1 MTMPW
6 AIPLLTENVSVTLQ
20 CGQRVLSLDTPQIMG
35 VLNVTPDS
43 FSDGGQLLSNEGL
56 LHDRLLERA
65 SQMVA
70 DGAAILDIGG
80 ESTRPGAAPVSS
92 QEELDRVMGAVQ
104 LIAPRL
110 DVILSIDTSTP
121 EVMREAAQ
129 AGAGLLNDVRAF
141 SREGAMA
148 AAVATQLPVS
158 LMHMSDEPDRM
169 QEQTEYVDVVTDVK
183 AFLAHRIAACREAGI
198 AKDQMMIDPGFGFGK
213 TVAQNYEMLRRLE
226 EFASFD
232 LPILV
237 GVSRKSMIGAITGR
251 PASERVVPSAVL
263 AVMAAARGA
272 SVIRVHDVAE
282 TADALAVWQAT
293 EGEL

>member
-1 MTMPW
+1 M
-6 AIPLLTENVSVTLQ
+6 ILQ

-65 SQMVA
+65 AQMVA

-80 ESTRPGAAPVSS
+80 ESTRPGAAPVSL
-92 QEELDRVMGAVQ
+92 QQELDRVMGAVQ

-121 EVMREAAQ
+121 EVMREATQ

-141 SREGAMA
+141 SRDGAMA
-148 AAVATQLPVS
+148 AAVASQLPVS
-158 LMHMSDEPDRM
+158 LMHMSDEPDCM
-169 QEQTEYVDVVTDVK
+169 QEQTEYADVVADVK

-198 AKDQMMIDPGFGFGK
+198 TKDQMIIDPGFGFGK

>member
-1 MTMPW
+1 M
-6 AIPLLTENVSVTLQ
+6 TLQ

-65 SQMVA
+65 AQMVA

-158 LMHMSDEPDRM
+158 LMHMSDEPERM
-169 QEQTEYVDVVTDVK
+169 QEQTAYDDVVTDVK

>member
-1 MTMPW
+1 
-6 AIPLLTENVSVTLQ
+6 
-20 CGQRVLSLDTPQIMG
+20 MG

-65 SQMVA
+65 AQMVA

-80 ESTRPGAAPVSS
+80 ESTRPGAAPVSL

-104 LIAPRL
+104 LIASRL

-141 SREGAMA
+141 SRDGAMA
-148 AAVATQLPVS
+148 AAVASQLPVS

-169 QEQTEYVDVVTDVK
+169 QEQTKYVDVVTDVK

-213 TVAQNYEMLRRLE
+213 TVAQNYEMLRRLQ

>member
-1 MTMPW
+1 M
-6 AIPLLTENVSVTLQ
+6 TLQ

-65 SQMVA
+65 EQMVA

-148 AAVATQLPVS
+148 AAVASQLPVS

>member
-1 MTMPW
+1 M
-6 AIPLLTENVSVTLQ
+6 TLQ
-20 CGQRVLSLDTPQIMG
+20 CGQRALSLDTPQIMG

-43 FSDGGQLLSNEGL
+43 FSDGGQLLSKGEL
-56 LHDRLLERA
+56 LHDRLLQRA
-65 SQMVA
+65 SQMVT

-80 ESTRPGAAPVSS
+80 ESTRPGAAPVSL

-169 QEQTEYVDVVTDVK
+169 QEQTDYADVVNDVK
-183 AFLAHRIAACREAGI
+183 AFLAHRIAACQEAGI
-198 AKDQMMIDPGFGFGK
+198 ATDQMMIDPGFGFGK

-226 EFASFD
+226 EFASFG
-232 LPILV
+232 LPVLV

-263 AVMAAARGA
+263 AGMAAARGA

>member
-1 MTMPW
+1 M
-6 AIPLLTENVSVTLQ
+6 SLQ
-20 CGQRVLSLDTPQIMG
+20 CGQRVLSLGTPQIMG

-43 FSDGGQLLSNEGL
+43 FSDGGQLLSREGL

-65 SQMVA
+65 TQMVA

-80 ESTRPGAAPVSS
+80 ESTRPGAAPVSL

-121 EVMREAAQ
+121 EVMREAAK

-148 AAVATQLPVS
+148 VAVASQLPVS

-169 QEQTEYVDVVTDVK
+169 QEQTAYDDVVTDVK
-183 AFLAHRIAACREAGI
+183 AFLAHRIAACREAGM
-198 AKDQMMIDPGFGFGK
+198 AGDQMVIDPGFGFGK

-251 PASERVVPSAVL
+251 PAPERVVPSAVL

>member
-1 MTMPW
+1 M
-6 AIPLLTENVSVTLQ
+6 TLQ

-65 SQMVA
+65 AQMVA

-80 ESTRPGAAPVSS
+80 ESTRPGAAPVSL

-148 AAVATQLPVS
+148 AAMASQLPVS

-198 AKDQMMIDPGFGFGK
+198 ARDQMMIDPGFGFGK

-282 TADALAVWQAT
+282 TADAMAVWQAT

>member
-1 MTMPW
+1 M
-6 AIPLLTENVSVTLQ
+6 TLQ

-43 FSDGGQLLSNEGL
+43 FSDGGQLLSNDGL

-65 SQMVA
+65 VQMVA

-80 ESTRPGAAPVSS
+80 ESTRPGAAPVSL

>member
-1 MTMPW
+1 M
-6 AIPLLTENVSVTLQ
+6 TLQ
-20 CGQRVLSLDTPQIMG
+20 CGQRSLSLETPKIMG
-35 VLNVTPDS
+35 VLNVTADS
-43 FSDGGQLLSNEGL
+43 FSDGGQLLSSSGL
-56 LHDRLLERA
+56 LLQDRLLERA
-65 SQMVA
+65 AQMVKA
-70 DGAAILDIGG
+70 GAAILDIGG
-80 ESTRPGAAPVSS
+80 ESTRPGAAPVSL
-92 QEELDRVMGAVQ
+92 QQELDRVMDAVRV
-104 LIAPRL
+104 IAPRL
-110 DVILSIDTSTP
+110 DVILSVDTSTP

-141 SREGAMA
+141 LREGAMD
-148 AAVATQLPVS
+148 AAVASRLPVC

-169 QEQTEYVDVVTDVK
+169 QQQTDYGDVVTDVK
-183 AFLAHRIAACREAGI
+183 TFLERRIAACLETGI
-198 AKDQMMIDPGFGFGK
+198 SKDQVMIDPGFGFGK
-213 TVAQNYEMLRRLE
+213 TVAQNYEMLRRLG
-226 EFASFD
+226 EFASFE

>member
-1 MTMPW
+1 M
-6 AIPLLTENVSVTLQ
+6 ILQ

-43 FSDGGQLLSNEGL
+43 FSDGGQLLSNKGL

-65 SQMVA
+65 AQMVA

-80 ESTRPGAAPVSS
+80 ESTRPGAAPVSL

-104 LIAPRL
+104 LIVPRL

-169 QEQTEYVDVVTDVK
+169 QEQTEYDDVVTDVK
-183 AFLAHRIAACREAGI
+183 AFLAHRIAACGEAGI

-213 TVAQNYEMLRRLE
+213 TVTQNYEMLRRLE

>member
-1 MTMPW
+1 
-6 AIPLLTENVSVTLQ
+6 
-20 CGQRVLSLDTPQIMG
+20 MG

-65 SQMVA
+65 AQMVA
-70 DGAAILDIGG
+70 NGATILDIGG
-80 ESTRPGAAPVSS
+80 ESTRPGAATVSL

-148 AAVATQLPVS
+148 AAVASQLPIS
-158 LMHMSDEPDRM
+158 LMHMS
-169 QEQTEYVDVVTDVK
+169 
-183 AFLAHRIAACREAGI
+183 LSLIHI
-198 AKDQMMIDPGFGFGK
+198 
-213 TVAQNYEMLRRLE
+213 
-226 EFASFD
+226 
-232 LPILV
+232 
-237 GVSRKSMIGAITGR
+237 
-251 PASERVVPSAVL
+251 
-263 AVMAAARGA
+263 
-272 SVIRVHDVAE
+272 
-282 TADALAVWQAT
+282 
-293 EGEL
+293 

>member
-1 MTMPW
+1 M
-6 AIPLLTENVSVTLQ
+6 TLQ
-20 CGQRVLSLDTPQIMG
+20 CGQRALSLDTPQIMG

-80 ESTRPGAAPVSS
+80 ESTRPGAAPVSL

-104 LIAPRL
+104 LIVPRL

-148 AAVATQLPVS
+148 AAMASQLPVS
-158 LMHMSDEPDRM
+158 LMHMSDEPERM

-198 AKDQMMIDPGFGFGK
+198 ARDQMMIDPGFGFGK

>member
-1 MTMPW
+1 M
-6 AIPLLTENVSVTLQ
+6 SVALQ
-20 CGQRVLSLDTPQIMG
+20 CGQRLLSLDTPKIMG

-43 FSDGGQLLSNEGL
+43 FSDGGQLLSSRGL
-56 LHDRLLERA
+56 MRDRLLERA
-65 SQMVA
+65 TQMVA
-70 DGAAILDIGG
+70 DGAAVLDIGG
-80 ESTRPGAAPVSS
+80 ESTRPGAAPVSA
-92 QEELDRVMGAVQ
+92 QEELDRVMSAVQ

-121 EVMREAAQ
+121 QVMREATQ

-148 AAVATQLPVS
+148 AAVASQLPVS
-158 LMHMSDEPDRM
+158 LMHMSDEPERM
-169 QEQTEYVDVVTDVK
+169 QDQTDYADVVRDVK
-183 AFLAHRIAACREAGI
+183 AFLDHRIIACREAGI
-198 AKDQMMIDPGFGFGK
+198 TKDQMMIDPGFGFGK

-272 SVIRVHDVAE
+272 SIIRVHDVAE

>member
-1 MTMPW
+1 M
-6 AIPLLTENVSVTLQ
+6 TLQ

-70 DGAAILDIGG
+70 DRAAILDIGG

>member
-1 MTMPW
+1 M
-6 AIPLLTENVSVTLQ
+6 TLQ

-148 AAVATQLPVS
+148 AAVASQLPVS

-198 AKDQMMIDPGFGFGK
+198 AKDQVMIDPGFGFGK

>member
-1 MTMPW
+1 
-6 AIPLLTENVSVTLQ
+6 VTLQ
-20 CGQRVLSLDTPQIMG
+20 CGQRSLSLETPKIMG

-43 FSDGGQLLSNEGL
+43 FSDGGQLLSSSGL
-56 LHDRLLERA
+56 LLQDRLLERA
-65 SQMVA
+65 AQMVKA
-70 DGAAILDIGG
+70 GAAILDIGG
-80 ESTRPGAAPVSS
+80 ESTRPGAAPVSL
-92 QEELDRVMGAVQ
+92 QQELDRVMDAVRV
-104 LIAPRL
+104 IAPRL
-110 DVILSIDTSTP
+110 DVILSVDTSTP

-141 SREGAMA
+141 LREGAMD
-148 AAVATQLPVS
+148 AAVASRLPVC

-169 QEQTEYVDVVTDVK
+169 QQQTDYGDVVTDVK
-183 AFLAHRIAACREAGI
+183 TFLERRIAACLETGI
-198 AKDQMMIDPGFGFGK
+198 SKDQVMIDPGFGFGK
-213 TVAQNYEMLRRLE
+213 TVAQNSEMLRRLE
-226 EFASFD
+226 EFASFE

>member
-1 MTMPW
+1 M
-6 AIPLLTENVSVTLQ
+6 TLQ

-65 SQMVA
+65 VQMVA

-80 ESTRPGAAPVSS
+80 ESTRPGAAPVSL

-121 EVMREAAQ
+121 EVMCEAAQ

-148 AAVATQLPVS
+148 AAVASQLPVS
-158 LMHMSDEPDRM
+158 MMHMSDEPDRM

-198 AKDQMMIDPGFGFGK
+198 ARDQMMIDPGFGFGK

-251 PASERVVPSAVL
+251 PASERVAPSAVL

>member
-1 MTMPW
+1 M
-6 AIPLLTENVSVTLQ
+6 SVTLQ
-20 CGQRVLSLDTPQIMG
+20 CGQRLLSLDTPKIMG

-43 FSDGGQLLSNEGL
+43 FSDGGQLLSSQGIMR
-56 LHDRLLERA
+56 DRLLERA
-65 SQMVA
+65 TQMVA
-70 DGAAILDIGG
+70 DGAAVLDIGG
-80 ESTRPGAAPVSS
+80 ESTRPGAAPVSA
-92 QEELDRVMGAVQ
+92 QEELDRVMSAVQ
-104 LIAPRL
+104 LITPRL

-121 EVMREAAQ
+121 EVMREATQ
-129 AGAGLLNDVRAF
+129 VGAGLLNDVRAF

-148 AAVATQLPVS
+148 AAVASQLPVS
-158 LMHMSDEPDRM
+158 LMHMSDEPERM
-169 QEQTEYVDVVTDVK
+169 QDQTDYADVVRDVK
-183 AFLAHRIAACREAGI
+183 AFLEHRIIACREAGI
-198 AKDQMMIDPGFGFGK
+198 TKDQMMIDPGFGFGK

>member
-1 MTMPW
+1 
-6 AIPLLTENVSVTLQ
+6 
-20 CGQRVLSLDTPQIMG
+20 MG

-65 SQMVA
+65 EQMVS

-104 LIAPRL
+104 LIVPRL

-158 LMHMSDEPDRM
+158 LMHMSDEPERM
-169 QEQTEYVDVVTDVK
+169 QEQTEYDDVVTDVK
-183 AFLAHRIAACREAGI
+183 AFLAHRIGACREAGI

-213 TVAQNYEMLRRLE
+213 TVTQNYEMLRRLE

-293 EGEL
+293 VGEL

>member
-1 MTMPW
+1 
-6 AIPLLTENVSVTLQ
+6 VTLQ
-20 CGQRVLSLDTPQIMG
+20 CGQRALSLDTPQIMG

-43 FSDGGQLLSNEGL
+43 FSDGGQLLSKGEL

-65 SQMVA
+65 SQMVTN
-70 DGAAILDIGG
+70 GAAILDIGG
-80 ESTRPGAAPVSS
+80 ESTRPGAAPVSL

-141 SREGAMA
+141 SREGAVA
-148 AAVATQLPVS
+148 AAAACQLPVS

-169 QEQTEYVDVVTDVK
+169 QEQTDYADVVNDVK
-183 AFLAHRIAACREAGI
+183 AFLAHRIAACQEAGI
-198 AKDQMMIDPGFGFGK
+198 ATDQMMIDPGFGFGK

-226 EFASFD
+226 EFASFG
-232 LPILV
+232 LPVLV

-263 AVMAAARGA
+263 AGMAAARGA

-293 EGEL
+293 EGDL

>member
-1 MTMPW
+1 M
-6 AIPLLTENVSVTLQ
+6 TLQ

-80 ESTRPGAAPVSS
+80 ESTRPGAAPVSL

-104 LIAPRL
+104 LIVPRL

-148 AAVATQLPVS
+148 AAMASQLPVS
-158 LMHMSDEPDRM
+158 LMHMSDEPERM

-198 AKDQMMIDPGFGFGK
+198 ARDQMMIDPGFGFGK

>member
-1 MTMPW
+1 M
-6 AIPLLTENVSVTLQ
+6 TLQ

-43 FSDGGQLLSNEGL
+43 FSDGGELLSNEVL
-56 LHDRLLERA
+56 LYDRLMERA
-65 SQMVA
+65 VQMVA

-80 ESTRPGAAPVSS
+80 ESTRPGAAPVSL
-92 QEELDRVMGAVQ
+92 QEELDRVMGAVR

-121 EVMREAAQ
+121 EVMREAAH

-141 SREGAMA
+141 SRDGAMG
-148 AAVATQLPVS
+148 AAVASQLPVS

-169 QEQTEYVDVVTDVK
+169 QEQTKYVDVVTDVK

-198 AKDQMMIDPGFGFGK
+198 AKCQMMIDPGFGFGK
-213 TVAQNYEMLRRLE
+213 TVEQNYEMLRRLE

-251 PASERVVPSAVL
+251 PASERLVPSAVL

>member
-1 MTMPW
+1 M
-6 AIPLLTENVSVTLQ
+6 TLQ

-43 FSDGGQLLSNEGL
+43 FSDGGRLLSNEGL

-80 ESTRPGAAPVSS
+80 ESTRPGAAPVSL

-104 LIAPRL
+104 LIVPRL

-148 AAVATQLPVS
+148 AAMASQLPVS
-158 LMHMSDEPDRM
+158 LMHMSDEPERM

-198 AKDQMMIDPGFGFGK
+198 ARDQMMIDPGFGFGK